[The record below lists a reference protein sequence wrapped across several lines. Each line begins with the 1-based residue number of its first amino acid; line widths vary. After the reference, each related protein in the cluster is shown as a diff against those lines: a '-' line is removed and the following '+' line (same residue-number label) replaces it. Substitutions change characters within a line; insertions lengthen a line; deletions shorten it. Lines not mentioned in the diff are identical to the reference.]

1 METIP
6 GQMMLSTGALVL
18 DQLLH
23 GGYEQDI
30 LTTVYGPAGSGKTNL
45 CLLALLSVI
54 KQGKKAVFVD
64 TEGGFSILRLEQL
77 CPEYKTLL
85 DQILLFSPT
94 TFEEQRKVFAL
105 LKDMEKEIEKINLG
119 IIIIDSVSMLYRLEI
134 GKSDDVYVTNREL
147 GYQVS
152 ILTELARKQHIPVLL
167 TNQVYSNFD
176 EKDKVNMVG
185 GDILKYSSK
194 CLLEL
199 QKAHQTKRR
208 IILRKHRSLPEG
220 REAFFEIINQG
231 IVEVVF

>member
-1 METIP
+1 MEAIP
-6 GQMMLSTGALVL
+6 AQMMLSTGALVL

-77 CPEYKTLL
+77 CPEYKALL

-105 LKDMEKEIEKINLG
+105 LKDMEKDIEKINLG

-134 GKSDDVYVTNREL
+134 GKSDDVYATNREL

-231 IVEVVF
+231 IVDVVF